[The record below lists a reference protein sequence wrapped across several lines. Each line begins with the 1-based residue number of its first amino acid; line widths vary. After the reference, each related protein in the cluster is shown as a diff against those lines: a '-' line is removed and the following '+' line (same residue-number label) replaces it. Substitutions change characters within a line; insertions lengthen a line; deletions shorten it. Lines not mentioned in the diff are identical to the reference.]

1 MRIDSILSELG
12 GEKIDIIKYSEN
24 PEEYVT
30 AALSPAT
37 VISAEME
44 SERFCRVIV
53 APDQLSLAIG
63 KEGQNVRLAARL
75 TGVKIDINAEGLE
88 KNSPIA

>member
-12 GEKIDIIKYSEN
+12 GEKIDIVKYSED
-24 PEEYVT
+24 PAEYVT

-37 VISAEME
+37 VLDVEME
-44 SERFCRVIV
+44 SERFCRVMV
-53 APDQLSLAIG
+53 APEQLSLAIG

-75 TGVKIDINAEGLE
+75 TGIKIDINAEGLN
-88 KNSPIA
+88 KPAR